1 MFGPLGPRLDASR
14 QAGLRACFWSLYL
27 DGVQAG
33 SLLSP
38 AETTDVQVR
47 IPVTVATS

>member
-1 MFGPLGPRLDASR
+1 MFGPLVPRLDASR
-14 QAGLRACFWSLYL
+14 QAGLRACLWSPYL

-38 AETTDVQVR
+38 AETTGVQVQ